1 MKELDNPR
9 GLAFGDDGA
18 LYVAEAGSGG
28 SGPCTTLRG
37 ARQGRGQI
45 DVLHLELRDVRGER
59 RDDGERRGHPDPA
72 VRGRNALPQHLHG
85 LLHPVTSPSVQRL
98 DKSRCPR
105 QSHNARRWRLAGRDD
120 LPPLATSHA

>member
-28 SGPCTTLRG
+28 SGG
-37 ARQGRGQI
+37 G
-45 DVLHLELRDVRGER
+45 
-59 RDDGERRGHPDPA
+59 DGERRGHPDPA
-72 VRGRNALPQHLHG
+72 VRGRNALPQHLRG
-85 LLHPVTSPSVQRL
+85 FLHPVTSPSVQRL

-105 QSHNARRWRLAGRDD
+105 QSHNARR
-120 LPPLATSHA
+120 